1 MHQLLEKKVKR
12 IMPKKLLLPS
22 RIPQSKNE
30 LERAV
35 SLLGNRIQAEL
46 KSKPAQ
52 ELVALLGRYPSPEEA
67 IVWKQSLKQ
76 MTRPKKQRYGEDD
89 D

>member
-1 MHQLLEKKVKR
+1 
-12 IMPKKLLLPS
+12 MPKKMQLPPQ
-22 RIPQSKNE
+22 IPQPKDK

-52 ELVALLGRYPSPEEA
+52 ELVELIGRYPSPQEA

-76 MTRPKKQRYGEDD
+76 LVRPKRQRYGEEDD

>member
-1 MHQLLEKKVKR
+1 MFKKMQL
-12 IMPKKLLLPS
+12 PPQ
-22 RIPQSKNE
+22 IPHSKDE
-30 LERAV
+30 LERAI

-76 MTRPKKQRYGEDD
+76 LKKSS
-89 D
+89 

>member
-1 MHQLLEKKVKR
+1 MSKK
-12 IMPKKLLLPS
+12 MQFPPQ
-22 RIPQSKNE
+22 IPQSKDK

-35 SLLGNRIQAEL
+35 SLLGNRIQADL

-52 ELVALLGRYPSPEEA
+52 ELVTLLGRYPSPEEA

-76 MTRPKKQRYGEDD
+76 LTRPKRQRYREDD
-89 D
+89 ND

>member
-1 MHQLLEKKVKR
+1 
-12 IMPKKLLLPS
+12 MPKKVSLPPQ
-22 RIPQSKNE
+22 IPQSKDE
-30 LERAV
+30 LERAI

-67 IVWKQSLKQ
+67 IIWKQSLKQ
-76 MTRPKKQRYGEDD
+76 MTRPKRPRYGEEDNDD
-89 D
+89 

>member
-1 MHQLLEKKVKR
+1 MQL
-12 IMPKKLLLPS
+12 PPQ
-22 RIPQSKNE
+22 IPQSKDE

-35 SLLGNRIQAEL
+35 SLLGNRIHAEL

-52 ELVALLGRYPSPEEA
+52 ELVTLIGRYPNPEEA

-76 MTRPKKQRYGEDD
+76 LTRPKRQRCGEEDNHD
-89 D
+89 

>member
-1 MHQLLEKKVKR
+1 
-12 IMPKKLLLPS
+12 MPKKMQFPPQ
-22 RIPQSKNE
+22 IPQFKE
-30 LERAV
+30 KLERAI

-52 ELVALLGRYPSPEEA
+52 ELVTLLGRYPSLEEA
-67 IVWKQSLKQ
+67 IVWKHSLKQ

-89 D
+89 DN

>member
-1 MHQLLEKKVKR
+1 MLQQKMQL
-12 IMPKKLLLPS
+12 PPQ
-22 RIPQSKNE
+22 IPQLKDE
-30 LERAV
+30 LERAI

-52 ELVALLGRYPSPEEA
+52 ELVALLGRYPSREEA

-76 MTRPKKQRYGEDD
+76 MTRSKQQRYGEGDD
-89 D
+89 

>member
-1 MHQLLEKKVKR
+1 
-12 IMPKKLLLPS
+12 MPKKMQLPPQ
-22 RIPQSKNE
+22 IPQSKDK

-46 KSKPAQ
+46 KSNPAQ
-52 ELVALLGRYPSPEEA
+52 ELAELIGRYPNPQEA

-76 MTRPKKQRYGEDD
+76 MNRPKRQRYGEDD
-89 D
+89 ED

>member
-1 MHQLLEKKVKR
+1 
-12 IMPKKLLLPS
+12 MPKKMQLPPQ
-22 RIPQSKNE
+22 IPQSKDE
-30 LERAV
+30 MERAI

-52 ELVALLGRYPSPEEA
+52 ELVALLGRYPNPPEA

-76 MTRPKKQRYGEDD
+76 MTRPKRQRYGEDD
-89 D
+89 NN